1 MSQFGMYNLADIG
14 IRAGAPSKGVATLA
28 NESLFNNTFFSQPL
42 TDFAVGYRNQEED
55 LQAMLDY
62 LAPAV
67 KAPRKFQYRVMNNKA
82 AFDAITDGSDERA
95 LYGEFKVVTTH
106 DGIVDDHT
114 VSKGLTT
121 IIDKDEREENPNVL
135 EERTAWLKQLQLRA
149 DLLRAVA
156 LLNSLATN
164 TAKTWSGSSGTP
176 DMDLR
181 AAIKASRESMGLQP
195 NRALYGGGA
204 WDARL
209 ALLDKQNTAGAFA
222 GLMRL
227 ESELARYARLREIR
241 VNDLVYSVASGKQE
255 IVTDNKVFVFSAY
268 NEISTRDASNVK
280 RFWSPVMGGG
290 EWAVYVD
297 ETAAEIIKLTVHHK
311 NKIVSP
317 NTLGVRTLTIS

>member
-1 MSQFGMYNLADIG
+1 MGTAFLQATTPKHEH
-14 IRAGAPSKGVATLA
+14 RAAWVATVYRLDWPTSYGTTTTVA
-28 NESLFNNTFFSQPL
+28 NKQKTEA
-42 TDFAVGYRNQEED
+42 D
-55 LQAMLDY
+55 
-62 LAPAV
+62 
-67 KAPRKFQYRVMNNKA
+67 
-82 AFDAITDGSDERA
+82 AFI
-95 LYGEFKVVTTH
+95 
-106 DGIVDDHT
+106 
-114 VSKGLTT
+114 
-121 IIDKDEREENPNVL
+121 
-135 EERTAWLKQLQLRA
+135 
-149 DLLRAVA
+149 
-156 LLNSLATN
+156 NSLATN
-164 TAKTWSGSSGTP
+164 TAKTWSGSTGTP

-209 ALLDKQNTAGAFA
+209 ALLEKQNTAGAFA

-241 VNDLVYSVASGKQE
+241 VNDLVYSVGSGKQE
-255 IVTDNKVFVFSAY
+255 IVTDNKVYVFSAY

>member
-1 MSQFGMYNLADIG
+1 MQNIGTYSLAPLG
-14 IRAGAPSKGVATLA
+14 IHTGAPAKGVATLA

-62 LAPAV
+62 VAPAV
-67 KAPRKFQYRVMNNKA
+67 KTTRRFQYKVMNNKA

-95 LYGEFKVVTTH
+95 LFGEFKFVTTH

-121 IIDKDEREENPNVL
+121 IIDKDEYEEDPNVL
-135 EERTAWLKQLQLRA
+135 ERRTAWLKQLQLRA
-149 DLLRAVA
+149 DLIRTIA

-164 TAKTWSGSSGTP
+164 TAKTWSGATGTP

-181 AAIKASRESMGLQP
+181 KIIKASREAMGLQP

-204 WDARL
+204 WDSRL
-209 ALLDKQNTAGAFA
+209 LVLDKQNTAGAFA

-227 ESELARYARLREIR
+227 ENELARFARLREIR
-241 VNDLVYSVASGKQE
+241 VNDLVYSVPGGKAE
-255 IVTDNKVFVFSAY
+255 IVTDNKVYVFSAY
-268 NEISTRDASNVK
+268 NEISTADASNVK

-297 ETAAEIIKLTVHHK
+297 QTAAEIIKLTVHHK

-317 NTLGVRTLTIS
+317 NTLGVQTLTIS

>member
-1 MSQFGMYNLADIG
+1 MNNIGTYSLAPLG
-14 IRAGAPSKGVATLA
+14 IRAGAPAKGVATLA
-28 NESLFNNTFFSQPL
+28 NESLFSNTFFSQPL

-55 LQAMLDY
+55 LQALLDY
-62 LAPAV
+62 IAPAV
-67 KAPRKFQYRVMNNKA
+67 KTTRKFQYRVMNNKA

-95 LYGEFKVVTTH
+95 LYGEFKTVVTH

-121 IIDKDEREENPNVL
+121 VIDKDEREENPNIL
-135 EERTAWLKQLQLRA
+135 EERVAWLKQIQLRA
-149 DLLRAVA
+149 DLIRAVA
-156 LLNSLATN
+156 LLNSIATN
-164 TAKTWSGSSGTP
+164 AAKTWSGASGTP

-181 AAIKASRESMGLQP
+181 KAIKASREAMGLQP

-204 WDARL
+204 WDSRL
-209 ALLDKQNTAGAFA
+209 QLLDKQNTAGAFA

-227 ESELARYARLREIR
+227 EADLARFARLGEIR
-241 VNDLVYSVASGKQE
+241 VNDLVYSVPGGKSE

-268 NEISTRDASNVK
+268 NEISTVDASNVK

-297 ETAAEIIKLTVHHK
+297 ETAAEIINVTVHHK

-317 NTLGVRTLTIS
+317 NTLGVQTLTIS